1 MMKNTCYLIAVSL
14 IISTTSVSAN
24 KGGTVHMDLH
34 AFEDNKENL
43 ALGGKE
49 DYKKFMEEENHE
61 H

>member
-1 MMKNTCYLIAVSL
+1 
-14 IISTTSVSAN
+14 
-24 KGGTVHMDLH
+24 MDVH
-34 AFEDNKENL
+34 AFEENKENL